1 MSAQWNPSVD
11 EHIQMIFAK
20 LCLFNRLY
28 IITAFAWS
36 LNFQFVNQ
44 IWRQSKQF
52 ISKVVAYILSFRCYF
67 DILYQVIYFI
77 VTIATD
83 NDKHPLLFKKVLLFL
98 QDFVFSENFSELI
111 IGIKEGLKNLGP
123 SLM

>member
-1 MSAQWNPSVD
+1 
-11 EHIQMIFAK
+11 MIFAK

-28 IITAFAWS
+28 VISACAWS
-36 LNFQFVNQ
+36 LNFHFVDQ

-52 ISKVVAYILSFRCYF
+52 ISKSVAYILSFWCYF
-67 DILYQVIYFI
+67 DVLYQVIYFI

-83 NDKHPLLFKKVLLFL
+83 NDKHPFLFKKGLLFL

-111 IGIKEGLKNLGP
+111 IGIKDGAQEPRTITNVNFN
-123 SLM
+123 